1 MENILPYG
9 KHYID
14 QDDIDAVTQVLKF
27 QNLTQGEE
35 VLKFENSVSEYVGA
49 KHAVSVSSWTSG
61 LHLSCLALGIKKDEY
76 VVTSPITFVAS
87 SNAVLYCQGKP
98 LFCDIDPKTIN
109 LCPNK
114 LEDLVKKYNVK
125 AVIPVHFSGLSCEM
139 EAIQELSAK
148 YGFKILEDAAH
159 ALGAHHHDGNKIG
172 SCKYSDITGF
182 SLHPVKSIAAGEG
195 GIITTNNTDYY
206 KKLIRLRSHGINK
219 NDDPFLNHNQ
229 AFTVDIQ
236 NPWYYEMQELG
247 YNYRLTDIQCAL
259 ANSQLRKLDSFITKR
274 KEAVTYYD
282 MAFETISGIVPIQK
296 EYRRISSHHLY
307 AIRIDFERYK
317 TSRAELML
325 NLRENGIYTQVHY
338 IPVLRHPFYQYH
350 SQNILDFPNANNY
363 YKECLSIPLFYNI
376 TKSDQDKV
384 IEKIT
389 SALNIKI

>member
-35 VLKFENSVSEYVGA
+35 VLKFENSVAEYVGA

-61 LHLSCLALGIKKDEY
+61 LHLSCLALGITKDDY
-76 VVTSPITFVAS
+76 VATSPITFVAT
-87 SNAVLYCQGKP
+87 SNSVLYCQGKP

-172 SCKYSDITGF
+172 SCEFSDITGF

-282 MAFETISGIVPIQK
+282 MAFETIDGIVPIQK

-307 AIRIDFERYK
+307 AIRIDFERYN

-338 IPVLRHPFYQYH
+338 IPILQHPFYQYH
-350 SQNILDFPNANNY
+350 SQNIVDFPNANNY